1 MLELF
6 IFNTQMRILK
16 VLFLVTQGQCTT
28 VNPEGVGVKQ
38 QRLKQKR
45 WEGSAYIAA
54 PLLGRWLLEDIE
66 T

>member
-28 VNPEGVGVKQ
+28 VNPEGMGVKQ
-38 QRLKQKR
+38 QRQWKKR
-45 WEGSAYIAA
+45 WEGIAYIAA
-54 PLLGRWLLEDIE
+54 PMSGRWLLEDIE
-66 T
+66 S

>member
-1 MLELF
+1 
-6 IFNTQMRILK
+6 MRILK